1 MPPLRSKKS
10 KQSRARI
17 KRIMQLDE
25 EVGKLASATPVM
37 ISKSLEC
44 FLQQLIDET
53 CKETRSR
60 GSKKMTAYHL
70 KHMINASET
79 FDFLREIVETIP
91 DPIISEPKTASAGPS
106 KPRKVSGANPNVDEA
121 AGSGPKKRTRKTN
134 NLHSDEIPPLTS
146 VSMSMSG
153 NGYDHQ
159 GYAQTHPHGNG
170 QTYQHP
176 PQGYGYEH
184 GHGYPHDEYSH
195 HHHHQ
200 QQYVYG
206 QGQRQGQGQ
215 GHGEM
220 VPLPTPTPTTGN
232 LPNIGTW
239 KKDFSGTGGTGENGR
254 GLYDDYEEDEDD
266 Y

>member
-44 FLQQLIDET
+44 FMQQLIDET

-70 KHMINASET
+70 KHMINSNPT
-79 FDFLREIVETIP
+79 FDFLREIVEAIP
-91 DPIISEPKTASAGPS
+91 DPIVAEPKAGPS
-106 KPRKVSGANPNVDEA
+106 KPRKVSNPNPNPTDPLGGGV
-121 AGSGPKKRTRKTN
+121 GPVKRRTKKDK
-134 NLHSDEIPPLTS
+134 D
-146 VSMSMSG
+146 G
-153 NGYDHQ
+153 NGHGGQQELYM
-159 GYAQTHPHGNG
+159 AQ
-170 QTYQHP
+170 QP
-176 PQGYGYEH
+176 PA
-184 GHGYPHDEYSH
+184 PAPNPNS
-195 HHHHQ
+195 
-200 QQYVYG
+200 
-206 QGQRQGQGQ
+206 
-215 GHGEM
+215 
-220 VPLPTPTPTTGN
+220 

-239 KKDFSGTGGTGENGR
+239 KRDFTGTGGTGENGR
-254 GLYDDYEEDEDD
+254 GIFDDYEEDEDD

>member
-70 KHMINASET
+70 KHMINSNET

-91 DPIISEPKTASAGPS
+91 DPVISEPKAGPS
-106 KPRKVSGANPNVDEA
+106 STPKPRKASNPNPNSNDSSILTASV
-121 AGSGPKKRTRKTN
+121 PKKRTKKEKDN
-134 NLHSDEIPPLTS
+134 NTIDQLQGGGPMIHQ
-146 VSMSMSG
+146 
-153 NGYDHQ
+153 Q
-159 GYAQTHPHGNG
+159 GYGNG
-170 QTYQHP
+170 QELSYGAYGHPQQNYSQNQYQ
-176 PQGYGYEH
+176 QQ
-184 GHGYPHDEYSH
+184 
-195 HHHHQ
+195 Q
-200 QQYVYG
+200 QQYQSQQHQQYP
-206 QGQRQGQGQ
+206 Q
-215 GHGEM
+215 ET
-220 VPLPTPTPTTGN
+220 TPNN

-239 KKDFSGTGGTGENGR
+239 RKDFTGTGGTGENGR
-254 GLYDDYEEDEDD
+254 GIFDDYEEDEDD